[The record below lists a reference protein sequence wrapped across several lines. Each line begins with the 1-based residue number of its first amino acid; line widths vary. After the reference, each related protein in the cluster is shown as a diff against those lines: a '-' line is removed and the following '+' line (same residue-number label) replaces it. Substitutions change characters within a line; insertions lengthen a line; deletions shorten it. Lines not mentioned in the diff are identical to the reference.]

1 MTTGIGASANLVR
14 WMIAAPPD
22 EMWLDVLELTHPN
35 WPQGFVLVNFP
46 EPIQVTFENGRAVTA
61 TPVAFQIDLPDA
73 GTDGRQDMAIAMD
86 NVGAEMWQALELAQ
100 QRPQFPITITWRAYT
115 NKQRSAP
122 QAIPLTLTI
131 TSVAA
136 TKSAI
141 SLTASR
147 TDIINRKWPRVF
159 YRAERWPG
167 LNR

>member
-1 MTTGIGASANLVR
+1 MTTGIGPTAELVR

-35 WPQGFVLVNFP
+35 WPQGYVLINYP
-46 EPIQVTFENGRAVTA
+46 EPLSVIFETGRTVTC
-61 TPVAFQIDLPDA
+61 TPVAFQLDLPDA
-73 GTDGRQDMAIAMD
+73 GTDGRQDMSIAMD
-86 NVGAEMWQALELAQ
+86 NVGGEMWTALELAQ
-100 QRPQFPITITWRAYT
+100 QRPDFPITVTWRAYT
-115 NKQRSAP
+115 NKQRGNP
-122 QAIPLTLTI
+122 QAMPVTLSV

-136 TKSAI
+136 TKEAI